1 MNGCLNTALFSDSY
15 QVTTLQEED
24 IPAVFALCRKN
35 ELYYQYCPPMVTMD
49 SIRSDLHALPT
60 GAEMSQKYDVGYYQ
74 NGRLVAIM
82 DLITGWTEERTVW
95 IGLFMVDVS
104 CQRKNAGTK
113 IIHDL
118 KMALKQA
125 GFEMIQLGWMQGNPQ
140 AEHFWKKNGFVPLDI
155 PRHTSRGDVIIA
167 QYQY

>member
-82 DLITGWTEERTVW
+82 DLITGWPEERTVW

-125 GFEMIQLGWMQGNPQ
+125 GFEMIQMHYIFCALFFIIIITSTPPQ
-140 AEHFWKKNGFVPLDI
+140 TI
-155 PRHTSRGDVIIA
+155 MR
-167 QYQY
+167 